1 MAKPSDPYSRVY
13 WRVLDDPK
21 FDGIRGNPRHLGSW
35 LLMLLVADMAYPA
48 PAFVPPTVAKA
59 SLTVLVTA
67 GLVDQLADGMYR
79 VHGLDAERKRR
90 SDAASASASVRYA
103 NAVRPQSDRSPTAV
117 LDETRRE
124 EKRLEETSTA
134 GAGAQKPPARGG
146 PMRTLGEIALEAG
159 GYVARLAEDRR

>member
-1 MAKPSDPYSRVY
+1 MSKPADPYSRVS

-48 PAFVPPTVAKA
+48 PAFVPPTVPKA
-59 SLTVLVTA
+59 SLAALVTA
-67 GLVDQLADGMYR
+67 GLVDRLSDGMYR

-90 SDAASASASVRYA
+90 SEAAAASASVRYA
-103 NAVRPQSDRSPTAV
+103 NAVRPQSERSATGL

-124 EKRLEETSTA
+124 EKRLDETSIA
-134 GAGAQKPPARGG
+134 GGRAQEPRPPRGG
-146 PMRTLGEIALEAG
+146 PMVRFEDAMTAAG
-159 GYVARLAEDRR
+159 YKKP